1 MHKEWSRFK
10 SFEHF
15 PIESNARPLR
25 LAQNGFYY
33 HGNGEEAK
41 CAFCG
46 VVNDTWAE
54 GETVNEIHA
63 RLSRACPFVS
73 GQDTANV
80 PIHAEESLNQQS
92 TTPSLRTRNSNNSDR
107 SSIDN
112 NHLTASDRSKTANE
126 SDAPQQAQRH
136 GGRNTSHDSDTTSTT
151 SPSGERCYVTDKTK
165 YPQYSSRE
173 TRLESFT
180 SWSYSHIVQPQD
192 LSDAGLFFVGKYH
205 KTCLIL
211 LRST

>member
-1 MHKEWSRFK
+1 MSGLRWEKIMHSEWSRFK

-15 PIESNARPLR
+15 PIASNARPLR

-33 HGNGEEAK
+33 QGNGEEAK

-54 GETVNEIHA
+54 GETVNETHA

-80 PIHAEESLNQQS
+80 PIHAEESN
-92 TTPSLRTRNSNNSDR
+92 TPSPRTRNSNNGRIS
-107 SSIDN
+107 N
-112 NHLTASDRSKTANE
+112 NYNNRITASAKSNTANE
-126 SDAPQQAQRH
+126 SNSPKQTQKHSDRK
-136 GGRNTSHDSDTTSTT
+136 TCHDCDTTSTST
-151 SPSGERCYVTDKTK
+151 RPSEERCYVTDRTK

-180 SWSYSHIVQPQD
+180 SWGYSHIVKPQD
-192 LSDAGLFFVGKYH
+192 LCDAGLFFVG
-205 KTCLIL
+205 
-211 LRST
+211 